1 VSGREHTKKST
12 AVYRFLL
19 RRFGVGRILKLRLI
33 LGLLMLGSLAFVG
46 YNLYSLTRNFHQT
59 GSLAALWRL
68 EWQSG
73 ASVTAM
79 LRGGV
84 FQLFVLILG
93 WSMFFRLRVRE
104 LGHLRLRRSEHK
116 YRSIINHAGEA
127 IFLLDDK
134 GRVIE
139 WNKKAE
145 RLFGVYR
152 RHALGVNI
160 CKLDTGL
167 DLPVLKIFADVERAQ
182 RSFTYEAQVEKK
194 SGEPPTQLSLTFSCI
209 NAGSGPMADK
219 TNSFAVIARDIT
231 SEKQLES
238 RMSET
243 EKLAGIGQLAA
254 GIAHQLNTPLG
265 AILLSAQMLEETV
278 QNEDDS
284 EDIRRIIRQ
293 TEQCRGII
301 KGLLNFA
308 RPTGSERGRID
319 LTEVID
325 STVFLMEKKL
335 KVASVALHIAVETEP
350 WVFGNRNE
358 LEQVFFNL
366 LANALDALDAV
377 GNGGQV
383 NVVLSDGGAGE
394 LKVVF
399 ADNGEGIPEAARGR
413 IFLPFFTTKDY
424 GKGTG
429 LGLSIVARI
438 VHEHGG
444 RIELASASGRG
455 TTFTLWF
462 PRARDSHQ
470 DQGVGHLALID
481 DEIADEETDGH
492 AVGGGGQSPVG

>member
-1 VSGREHTKKST
+1 MKSKI
-12 AVYRFLL
+12 VYKALA
-19 RRFGVGRILKLRLI
+19 RRFSVGRILKLRLI
-33 LGLLMLGSLAFVG
+33 LSLLLIGSLAYLG
-46 YNLYSLTRNFHQT
+46 TNIYRLTLDFQTT
-59 GSLAALWRL
+59 GSLTALWRY
-68 EWQSG
+68 EWASG
-73 ASVTAM
+73 AIITGM
-79 LRGGV
+79 FKEGT

-93 WSMFFRLRVRE
+93 WSLFFRLRVSE

-134 GRVIE
+134 GRVLE
-139 WNKKAE
+139 WNKKSE
-145 RLFGVYR
+145 KLFGVYR
-152 RHALGVNI
+152 RHALGANI

-167 DLPVLKIFADVERAQ
+167 DMPVLKIFRDIEKIQ
-182 RSFTYEAQVEKK
+182 RSLTYEAQVYDKK
-194 SGEPPTQLSLTFSCI
+194 TGQQTQFSLTFSCI
-209 NAGSGPMADK
+209 YAGSGPMADK

-265 AILLSAQMLEETV
+265 AILLSAQMLEESIRD
-278 QNEDDS
+278 EDDS
-284 EDIRRIIRQ
+284 EDILRIIRQ

-308 RPTGSERGRID
+308 RPTGGGRGPVDLSEAIND
-319 LTEVID
+319 
-325 STVFLMEKKL
+325 TVFLMAKKV
-335 KVASVALHIAVETEP
+335 KVASVSLNIAINTEP
-350 WVFGNRNE
+350 WVLGNRNE

-366 LANALDALDAV
+366 LANSLDAMSD
-377 GNGGQV
+377 GGSIDI
-383 NVVLSDGGAGE
+383 LLEDGGAGE
-394 LKVVF
+394 LKVRF
-399 ADNGEGIPEAARGR
+399 SDTGEGITTDTRDR

-444 RIELASASGRG
+444 RIELDTEPGRG

-462 PRARDSHQ
+462 PRVREGQEKGS
-470 DQGVGHLALID
+470 GHLALID
-481 DEIADEETDGH
+481 DELPGNGE
-492 AVGGGGQSPVG
+492 